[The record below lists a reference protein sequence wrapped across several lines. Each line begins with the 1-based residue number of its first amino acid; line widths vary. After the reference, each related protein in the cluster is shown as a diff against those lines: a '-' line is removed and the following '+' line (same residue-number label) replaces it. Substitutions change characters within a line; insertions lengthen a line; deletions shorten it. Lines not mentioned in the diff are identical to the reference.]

1 MKNEP
6 ITSPPPLNAIDEQ
19 LSMNTI
25 DEQPKITDENITT
38 GQMHFSAFSDQSI
51 EAHPQTDEINPESY
65 EEKKVEEIV
74 HQVVQQIE
82 NSATEMQN
90 LDDKE
95 PEMEEIPEPAKAPT
109 IMISDSESDSED
121 EDLVLPS
128 TMIIEPPECETYTGE
143 YQFTDRDHIDS
154 PKKKKGCGL
163 CPVGKNQV
171 ANKECG

>member
-6 ITSPPPLNAIDEQ
+6 ITSPPPLNTID
-19 LSMNTI
+19 
-25 DEQPKITDENITT
+25 DEQPKITDENFTT

-51 EAHPQTDEINPESY
+51 EAHPQTDEINPETHQ
-65 EEKKVEEIV
+65 EKTVEQMV
-74 HQVVQQIE
+74 QQVVQHVE
-82 NSATEMQN
+82 NNCNIATERQDLN
-90 LDDKE
+90 DKE

-143 YQFTDRDHIDS
+143 YQFTDKDHIES
-154 PKKKKGCGL
+154 PKKKKGCGR
-163 CPVGKNQV
+163 CPLGKEQV
-171 ANKECG
+171 SNKECG